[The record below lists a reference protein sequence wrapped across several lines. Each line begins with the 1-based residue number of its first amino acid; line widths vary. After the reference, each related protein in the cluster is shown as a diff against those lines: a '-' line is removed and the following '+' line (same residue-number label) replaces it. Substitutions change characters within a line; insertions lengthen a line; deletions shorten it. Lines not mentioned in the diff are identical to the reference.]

1 MSLAPASDALDVI
14 FRPNTR
20 MESCRRNERVAG
32 RKGEGV
38 LTGDVKGAPEETRE
52 RAERVSVV
60 SGSGCPLS
68 ASVRAGKRPSSPKRT
83 PSPDRPGKM

>member
-1 MSLAPASDALDVI
+1 
-14 FRPNTR
+14 
-20 MESCRRNERVAG
+20 VAG

-60 SGSGCPLS
+60 SGSDQ
-68 ASVRAGKRPSSPKRT
+68 RPSSPKRT
-83 PSPDRPGKM
+83 PSPDRPGAM

>member
-20 MESCRRNERVAG
+20 MESCRRNDSVAG
-32 RKGEGV
+32 REGEGV

-60 SGSGCPLS
+60 SGSDQ
-68 ASVRAGKRPSSPKRT
+68 RPSSPKRT
-83 PSPDRPGKM
+83 PSPDRPGAM